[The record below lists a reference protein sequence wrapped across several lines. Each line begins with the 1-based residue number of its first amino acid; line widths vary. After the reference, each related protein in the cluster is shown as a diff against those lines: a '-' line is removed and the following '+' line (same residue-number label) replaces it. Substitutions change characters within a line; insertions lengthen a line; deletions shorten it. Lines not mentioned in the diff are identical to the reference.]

1 MKTYIFLF
9 VFFTLAVTPALAQK
23 KVAIVK
29 LIRGDAELLTLG
41 KTSKLKVDEWVE
53 EGSVVKTSDKSF
65 VKLVFIDK
73 SQMNIGP
80 HSEMKI
86 ENFSGKDSGV
96 IDLVKGKIRSQ
107 VTKDYLQ
114 MEDKNKSK
122 LFIKTKNAVMGVR
135 GTDFMIS
142 SNGHNSA
149 VVLFEGEVVFN
160 KLDNQ
165 KISNSRSLENIVDRG
180 VRMFPGEFS
189 VVEVNR
195 IPTVPSL
202 LNIQQREHMEKN
214 DSFDSDRGP
223 GNEGKDVS
231 SKSVVPE
238 GLSGDLVV
246 NNSDTIKKEVVNT
259 VGAADPGTSGSKKDF
274 ERNSKN
280 PEGFVKGETIKPANG
295 SFLHV
300 DSGVIIPPAP
310 DSVLDK
316 NSNTYMAGS
325 GNGTIAANGD
335 YVPPKNLEI
344 TSEGKI
350 MVAVKD
356 DTGATVIKEVPPPIP
371 VFRPNEDMK
380 FADIAMLPP
389 RHPAFLLSPPGADIY
404 YKLPGTFVDPAMD
417 LRLQN
422 QMENVKL
429 PVTNTTIRVKPGE

>member
-1 MKTYIFLF
+1 M
-9 VFFTLAVTPALAQK
+9 FFTLEVTPALAQK
-23 KVAIVK
+23 KVAMVK
-29 LIRGDAELLTLG
+29 LFRGDVDLHSMG
-41 KTSKLKVDEWVE
+41 KISKLKVDDWVE
-53 EGSVVKTSDKSF
+53 EGAVVKTFDKSF

-86 ENFSGKDSGV
+86 ESFSGRDAGM

-142 SNGHNSA
+142 SNGRNSA

-160 KLDNQ
+160 KLDNHN
-165 KISNSRSLENIVDRG
+165 ISNTRSLENIVDSG

-189 VVEVNR
+189 VVEMNH

-202 LNIQQREHMEKN
+202 LNVHQREQMEKN
-214 DSFDSDRGP
+214 DSFDTDRGP
-223 GNEGKDVS
+223 SNSGKEES
-231 SKSVVPE
+231 TKSVVPE

-246 NNSDTIKKEVVNT
+246 NNSDTIKKEVVDN
-259 VGAADPGTSGSKKDF
+259 VGAIPEAGSKSS
-274 ERNSKN
+274 ERSSRD
-280 PEGFVKGETIKPANG
+280 PEGFVKGERIKPANG

-316 NSNTYMAGS
+316 NNNTYMSGS
-325 GNGTIAANGD
+325 GNGKVAANGD
-335 YVPPKNLEI
+335 YVPPKNIEI
-344 TSEGKI
+344 TGDGKV
-350 MVAVKD
+350 MVAMKDESGSLVVKE
-356 DTGATVIKEVPPPIP
+356 IPKPIP
-371 VFRPNEDMK
+371 IFVPTQYIKLADM
-380 FADIAMLPP
+380 AMLPP
-389 RHPAFLLSPPGADIY
+389 KDPALLPPPPHPGGGVYLKPPGAMY
-404 YKLPGTFVDPAMD
+404 NDPNMD

-422 QMENVKL
+422 QVENIKIPL
-429 PVTNTTIRVKPGE
+429 TNTTIRVRTGE